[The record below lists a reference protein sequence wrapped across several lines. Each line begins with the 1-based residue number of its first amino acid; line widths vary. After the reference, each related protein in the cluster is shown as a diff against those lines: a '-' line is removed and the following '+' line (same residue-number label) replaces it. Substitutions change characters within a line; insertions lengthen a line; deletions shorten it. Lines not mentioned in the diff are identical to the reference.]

1 MTGNDLKW
9 HISKNER
16 QFSISLK
23 RKLFQNIFVKLNK
36 KAARKLQKCIWY
48 LRYALQSQQALVL
61 GQFMQNSKN
70 SMSFILYLTKLDIL
84 NFIVTRTRKS
94 LKSSKYLQRNSKNMI
109 KILSSNSKSHDYYN
123 SIHIRNYNF
132 QTQRN
137 SNMIKCERAL
147 SSITKYVIGKGRF
160 IVNIPMLL

>member
-1 MTGNDLKW
+1 M
-9 HISKNER
+9 
-16 QFSISLK
+16 
-23 RKLFQNIFVKLNK
+23 
-36 KAARKLQKCIWY
+36 AARKLQICIWY

-70 SMSFILYLTKLDIL
+70 SMSFILYLTKLIFDIL

-109 KILSSNSKSHDYYN
+109 KILSLNSKFYDYYN

-132 QTQRN
+132 QTPKN